1 MTSRRPPRRSSS
13 GPNPR
18 ASSRTG
24 GAELPGDRLQKVL
37 AQAGLASR
45 REAEQ
50 WIIAGR
56 VTINGVRAEL
66 GQRVQGRDE
75 IRIDGRV
82 LRRARNPEKL
92 AVDAS
97 TFLCNRSPG
106 QSLSE
111 ELVPKLPRRAGKRF
125 LAVSPMPNV
134 DGGLELL
141 TTDGALATRLQ
152 RRVRRWLTEF
162 LIRVRGELTPE
173 SLDAISGGQLDDG
186 RKLTVLAVEGSDEFT
201 EGANRWYRIEVEGAS
216 GKEIRQLFERQ
227 GALVSRILRT
237 RLGALALTRDLN
249 RGHFRKLTD
258 EESQALQSSEAGQVP
273 LGDEDDEV
281 DDAD

>member
-1 MTSRRPPRRSSS
+1 
-13 GPNPR
+13 
-18 ASSRTG
+18 
-24 GAELPGDRLQKVL
+24 LPGDRLQKVL

-82 LRRARNPEKL
+82 LRRARDPEKL
-92 AVDAS
+92 SVDAS

-106 QSLSE
+106 QSLTE

-173 SLDAISGGQLDDG
+173 SLDAIAGGQLDDG
-186 RKLTVLAVEGSDEFT
+186 RKLSVLAVEGSDEFT

-273 LGDEDDEV
+273 IGDEE